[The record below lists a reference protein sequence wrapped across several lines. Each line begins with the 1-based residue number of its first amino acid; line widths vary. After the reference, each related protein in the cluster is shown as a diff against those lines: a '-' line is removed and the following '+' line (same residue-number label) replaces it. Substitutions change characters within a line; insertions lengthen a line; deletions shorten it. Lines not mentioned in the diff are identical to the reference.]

1 MQLYD
6 RNGWIESSLIVHNKA
21 AFVLAIGG
29 RGIGKSYGVL
39 KRLYEEK
46 IPFIYMRRTL
56 SQLEAVTVPA
66 LSPFN
71 QINADCGYNVVVQK
85 NSKYTVGFYD
95 GVINKEG
102 KVVADGSEFA
112 IGIALSVFAQ
122 TRGMSAEKY
131 NVLLFDE
138 IIQERHEKRINQEGL
153 AFANC
158 LESLNR
164 NRELSGREPLKVIM
178 LSNSNT
184 LDSQIISTIGC
195 TDIVDTMARRHQTYK
210 EVNNGDIAI
219 IRYEDSPISERKA
232 DTALY
237 RVIKNKDFQSM
248 ALDNEFA
255 EADYE
260 HVAQRPLQEYKL
272 LCSVGDCTICKH
284 KSKPEYYVIAGVKAQ
299 ERYSMLPIDKEAFQH
314 KYIFVYSAWSQKRVF
329 FQSATAK
336 LEFERAFDI

>member
-6 RNGWIESSLIVHNKA
+6 KNGWIESSLIVHNKA

-71 QINADCGYNVVVQK
+71 QINADCGYKVVITK

-95 GVINKEG
+95 GVETKEG
-102 KVVADGSEFA
+102 RLTADGECFGL
-112 IGIALSVFAQ
+112 GIALSTFASV
-122 TRGMSAEKY
+122 RGLSAEKY
-131 NVLLFDE
+131 DVLLFDE
-138 IIQERHEKRINQEGL
+138 IIPERHEKKLKEEDL
-153 AFANC
+153 AFANA

-164 NRELSGREPLKVIM
+164 NRELAGRSPLKVIM

-184 LDSQIISTIGC
+184 LNSRIIAAIGC

-219 IRYEDSPISERKA
+219 IRYEDSPISQKKA

-260 HVAQRPLQEYKL
+260 HVAQRPLQEYKI
-272 LCSVGDCTICKH
+272 LCSVGDCTICRH

-314 KYIFVYSAWSQKRVF
+314 KFFYVYGAWQNKRVF

-336 LEFERAFDI
+336 LEFERGFDI

>member
-6 RNGWIESSLIVHNKA
+6 KNGWIDANLIVHNNA
-21 AFVLAIGG
+21 PFVLAIGG

-39 KRLYEEK
+39 KMLYEEH

-66 LSPFN
+66 LSPYN
-71 QINADCGYNVVVQK
+71 QINADCGYNVTVQK
-85 NSKYTVGFYD
+85 NSKYTVGFYN
-95 GVINKEG
+95 GKINKEG
-102 KVVADGSEFA
+102 KIVADGDLF
-112 IGIALSVFAQ
+112 GLGVALSVFSSV
-122 TRGMSAEKY
+122 RGLSAEMY
-131 NVLLFDE
+131 DCLLFDE
-138 IIQERHEKRINQEGL
+138 IIPERHEKRLKEEQL

-164 NRELSGREPLKVIM
+164 NRELTGRKPLKVIM

-184 LDSQIISTIGC
+184 LNSQIISAIGC
-195 TDIVDTMARRHQTYK
+195 TDIVDNMARRHQTYK

-219 IRYEDSPISERKA
+219 IRYEDSPISRLKA

-237 RVIKNKDFQSM
+237 RVIQNKDFQQM

-272 LCSVGDCTICKH
+272 LCSVGECTICKH

-299 ERYSMLPIDKEAFQH
+299 ERFSLLPIDKEAFQH
-314 KYIFVYSAWSQKRVF
+314 KYYYVYGAWQQKRVF

-336 LEFERAFDI
+336 LEFERSFDI